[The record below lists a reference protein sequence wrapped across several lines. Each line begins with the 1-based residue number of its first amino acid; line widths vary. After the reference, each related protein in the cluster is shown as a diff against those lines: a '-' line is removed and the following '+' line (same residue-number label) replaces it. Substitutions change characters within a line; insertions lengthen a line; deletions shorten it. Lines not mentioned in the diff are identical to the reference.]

1 MREQETDRVLI
12 VGGGPVGLVLAL
24 VLARHGAG
32 SLVLEARPAPT
43 PAEESRAITWMPRG
57 LELLGW
63 LGLAERFRER
73 GLARHAHQFR
83 ARSTVRRQL
92 AVPARHRDYGAHSAV
107 ADFELADPADPAESF
122 VDLDPARPWG
132 CSASPLGAGGSSTGS
147 TPARTPRPW

>member
-1 MREQETDRVLI
+1 
-12 VGGGPVGLVLAL
+12 VGLVLAL

-83 ARSTVRRQL
+83 ARSTVRRSSPSR
-92 AVPARHRDYGAHSAV
+92 PATATTA
-107 ADFELADPADPAESF
+107 PT
-122 VDLDPARPWG
+122 RP
-132 CSASPLGAGGSSTGS
+132 SPTSSWPT
-147 TPARTPRPW
+147 RPSR